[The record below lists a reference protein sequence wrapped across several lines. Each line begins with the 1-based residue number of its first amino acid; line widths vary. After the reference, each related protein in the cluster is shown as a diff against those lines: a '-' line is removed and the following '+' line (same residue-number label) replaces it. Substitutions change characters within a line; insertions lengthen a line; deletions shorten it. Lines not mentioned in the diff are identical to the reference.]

1 MNHLQRQ
8 WIDDKTIPDT
18 EGLWRHINT
27 TIKGLIVKDP
37 KTGQYR
43 PSSAVFRDKSGEPSV
58 DLASL
63 TTVGKSLALKPDFII
78 TEIQAKIPREMG
90 YAIVRDPQPDNP
102 AHALICG
109 RITKAHAREMAE
121 SAKLPNHISYES
133 Q

>member
-1 MNHLQRQ
+1 MSHLQRQ

-37 KTGQYR
+37 KTGKDR
-43 PSSAVFRDKSGEPSV
+43 PSSSVFRDKSGELSV

-63 TTVGKSLALKPDFII
+63 TTVEKSLASKLDFII
-78 TEIQAKIPREMG
+78 AEIKAKIPREMG
-90 YAIVRDPQPDNP
+90 YAIVRAPQPDNS

-109 RITKAHAREMAE
+109 RITKAHAREMAK
-121 SAKLPNHISYES
+121 SAKIHRATHHF
-133 Q
+133 